1 MGLLKYF
8 RPSTLVMRPKRKAAA
23 PSRRG
28 SHHRSPPAGVRFR
41 RPLLPVPI
49 LTRNDFEGNLR
60 RVPDERELVQAP
72 LGDLPHPGQYA
83 TVQLYND
90 AHYFWQMTLATNLI
104 NLYNW
109 NFYRNSVIVD
119 NIYRTSDQLITEVI
133 DNRRYLWEARQC
145 ISQLTEQVQAMSLQ
159 MAELIERDQQRG

>member
-1 MGLLKYF
+1 MGLLQYF
-8 RPSTLVMRPKRKAAA
+8 RPSTLAMRPKRKATA

-28 SHHRSPPAGVRFR
+28 SHHRPPPAGVRSR

-72 LGDLPHPGQYA
+72 LGDLPHPSQYA

-90 AHYFWQMTLATNLI
+90 AQYFWQMTLATNLI

-119 NIYRTSDQLITEVI
+119 NIYRTNDQLITEVI
-133 DNRRYLWEARQC
+133 DNRRYLWETRQC

-159 MAELIERDQQRG
+159 MAELIERDQQRD